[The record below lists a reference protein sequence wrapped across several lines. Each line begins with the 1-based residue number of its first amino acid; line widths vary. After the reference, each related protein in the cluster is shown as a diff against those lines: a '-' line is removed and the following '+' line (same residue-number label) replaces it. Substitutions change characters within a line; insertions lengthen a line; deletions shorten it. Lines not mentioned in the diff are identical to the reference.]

1 MIIKKRRNRER
12 SVSSEKIYRLKEL
25 FGFKDAQVSDLLGVS
40 VSHLQKYKACGLMPL
55 DRWVGLKDG
64 LRLHIKQEADDKIA
78 LIDSL

>member
-1 MIIKKRRNRER
+1 MKSRRNRER
-12 SVSSEKIYRLKEL
+12 SISSEKILNLKQQ
-25 FGFKDAQVSDLLGVS
+25 FKFTDAQVGDLLGVS
-40 VSHLQKYKACGLMPL
+40 ASQVNHYKTCGLMPL